1 MINVEIGE
9 FVSLIS
15 NNSFPIVV
23 SAFLLIR
30 LEKQMTNIATSVNTL
45 NTIVTSILEKELK
58 SSKDY

>member
-1 MINVEIGE
+1 MEIGE